1 MSSATFTSS
10 TDQTSTANYPRHTAT
25 PTRNGRPEAQ
35 PINVGDVERWISTV
49 GGAAL
54 ALLGVRKTV
63 HDLGHLR
70 LPLGGAAVAGLGA
83 ALIHRGVTGH
93 CYGYSALGIRTN
105 HNAAEPVDY
114 FQNGV
119 HVEQSFTINKPR
131 EELYQFW
138 RNFENLPRFMSHLES
153 VKVLDGN
160 KSHWVAKAPKFY
172 SGGQVEWDAEI
183 INDEPNS
190 VIAWRSLDNADVDN
204 AGSVRFVDAPAGR
217 GTEVRV
223 VLDYIPPAGRVGS
236 LIAKLFLEEPNI
248 QVREDL
254 RAFKQI
260 MEAGEVPTTEG
271 QPMGKCV

>member
-10 TDQTSTANYPRHTAT
+10 TDQTTTDYPRHTIT
-25 PTRNGRPEAQ
+25 PTRNGHPEANAV
-35 PINVGDVERWISTV
+35 NVSETERWISTV
-49 GGAAL
+49 GGAVL
-54 ALLGVRKTV
+54 AVLGVRRTL

-70 LPLGGAAVAGLGA
+70 LPIGGVAFAGLGA
-83 ALIHRGVTGH
+83 ALIQRGVTGH
-93 CYGYSALGIRTN
+93 CHGYQALGIRTS
-105 HNAAEPVDY
+105 HNAAEPIDY
-114 FQNGV
+114 FRSGV
-119 HVEQSFTINKPR
+119 HVEQSFTINKSR

-138 RNFENLPRFMSHLES
+138 RNFENLPRFMSHLDS
-153 VKVLDGN
+153 VRVLDGN

-172 SGGQVEWDAEI
+172 GGGQVEWDAEI
-183 INDEPNS
+183 INDEPNR

-204 AGSVRFVDAPAGR
+204 AGSVRFIDAPAGR

-260 MEAGEVPTTEG
+260 METGEVATTEG